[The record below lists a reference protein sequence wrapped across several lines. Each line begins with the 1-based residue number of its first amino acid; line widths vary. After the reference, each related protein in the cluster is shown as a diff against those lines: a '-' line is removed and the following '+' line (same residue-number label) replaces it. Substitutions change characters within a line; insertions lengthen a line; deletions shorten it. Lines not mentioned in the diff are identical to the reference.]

1 MEKESTPN
9 DNSGLYIPDNHSL
22 IESLEQQRKE
32 QGILLEL
39 GSTIAAAKSRQDL
52 GAVIND
58 QLPGLFGGRYY
69 TLCLINEDGLTH
81 SPFLYSQEDSI
92 PSHSGETPII
102 VSRHPIEDGIFNMA
116 LSSEEPVLVDLQTV
130 MKKNTVPS
138 YVYRWFNA
146 GIREMLL
153 VKISGKNMP
162 IGVLYLYGERKGSFL
177 PEKFRLFK
185 GIADI
190 LGAGFCNIL
199 FSETIEQQLLEI
211 RKYKE
216 QPSVSDGLQLPDPQR
231 PDSNIKSIIGTSAEI
246 QKILTIIGRIA
257 PSDSTVLLLGETG
270 TGKEVL
276 ADVIHNASSR
286 RNNRMI
292 KINCAALPPS
302 LIESE
307 LFGHEK
313 GSFTGALQRRI
324 GKFEMAENSTLFLDE
339 IGELPLEFQA
349 KLLRVLQEKE
359 IERIGG
365 KGTIKLNVR
374 IIAATNRNLAEE
386 VKAGNFR
393 HDLYYRLN
401 VVPISIPP
409 LRKRKE
415 DIPALVTHFLRRHAT
430 INRKKIPVVTDKV
443 MESLLHYDWPG
454 NVRELEHLL
463 ERSILLSKGDL
474 LHVDLPDNF
483 RKPSLSDE
491 EKTFSIVPLE
501 TMEREYILKVVR
513 LCNGRIAGPNG
524 AAAKLRLPSTTL
536 NSRMQRLGIKKEHF
550 SNRESFQSADI
561 I

>member
-1 MEKESTPN
+1 MEKQRTPKN
-9 DNSGLYIPDNHSL
+9 NSELYIPDNSFL
-22 IESLEQQRKE
+22 IEKLEQQKKE
-32 QGILLEL
+32 QAVLLEL
-39 GSTIAAAKSRQDL
+39 SSTIAAAKSRQDL

-58 QLPGLFGGRYY
+58 QLPELFGGRYY
-69 TLCLINEDGLTH
+69 TLCLINEDGITH
-81 SPFLYSQEDSI
+81 SPFLHSQEDSI
-92 PSHSGETPII
+92 PSHGGETPII
-102 VSRHPIEDGIFNMA
+102 ISRHPIADGIFNMA
-116 LSSEEPVLVDLQTV
+116 LSSEEPVLIDLQTA

-138 YVYRWFNA
+138 YVYRWYNA

-153 VKISGKNMP
+153 VKISGKNVP
-162 IGVLYLYGERKGSFL
+162 VGVLYLYGERKGSFL

-190 LGAGFCNIL
+190 LGTGFCNIL
-199 FSETIEQQLLEI
+199 FSETIEQQLQEI

-216 QPSVSDGLQLPDPQR
+216 EPSSSDNQLRERQNLN
-231 PDSNIKSIIGTSAEI
+231 SNIKSIIGSSAEM
-246 QKILTIIGRIA
+246 QKLLTIVERIA

-286 RNNRMI
+286 RNQRMI
-292 KINCAALPPS
+292 KVNCAALPPN

-313 GSFTGALQRRI
+313 GSFTGAIQRRI

-365 KGTIKLNVR
+365 KGVIKVNMR
-374 IIAATNRNLAEE
+374 IIAATNRNLEEE

-415 DIPALVTHFLRRHAT
+415 DIPALVTHFLRRYAT
-430 INRKKIPVVTDKV
+430 LNRKKVPVIPDKV
-443 MESLLHYDWPG
+443 MEHLTHYDWPG

-463 ERSILLSKGDL
+463 ERSILLSRGDV
-474 LHVDLPDNF
+474 LHVDLPGDF
-483 RKPSLSDE
+483 RKPCLPDK
-491 EKTFSIVPLE
+491 EKAFSVVPLE
-501 TMEREYILKVVR
+501 TMEREYILKVVK

-524 AAAKLRLPSTTL
+524 AAAKLQLPSTTL

-550 SNRESFQSADI
+550 SNRESFHSADLI
-561 I
+561 

>member
-1 MEKESTPN
+1 MEKESTPK
-9 DNSGLYIPDNHSL
+9 DNIGLYIPDNHSL
-22 IESLEQQRKE
+22 IESLEQQKKE
-32 QGILLEL
+32 QAVLLEL
-39 GSTIAAAKSRQDL
+39 SSTIAGAKSRQDL
-52 GAVIND
+52 RTVITD
-58 QLPGLFGGRYY
+58 QFPGLFGGRYY

-81 SPFLYSQEDSI
+81 SPFLHSEEASI
-92 PSHSGETPII
+92 PAHRGETPII
-102 VSRHPIEDGIFNMA
+102 TSLHPIKDGIFDMA
-116 LSSEEPVLVDLQTV
+116 LSSEAPLLVDLYMA
-130 MKKNTVPS
+130 MKGNTVPR

-153 VKISGKNMP
+153 VKISGGGTP
-162 IGVLYLYGERKGSFL
+162 IGVLYLYGERKGSFQ

-185 GIADI
+185 GIANI

-199 FSETIEQQLLEI
+199 FSEKIEQQLREI
-211 RKYKE
+211 RKYKGQPEEASSSLQE
-216 QPSVSDGLQLPDPQR
+216 QKPGTKSV
-231 PDSNIKSIIGTSAEI
+231 IGSSAGI
-246 QKILTIIGRIA
+246 QKVLTVAERVA

-270 TGKEVL
+270 TGKEVI
-276 ADVIHNASSR
+276 ASAIHAASQR
-286 RNNRMI
+286 RNSKMI
-292 KINCAALPPS
+292 KINCAALPHS
-302 LIESE
+302 LFESE

-324 GKFEMAENSTLFLDE
+324 GKFEQAENSTLFLDE
-339 IGELPLEFQA
+339 IGEIPLEFQA

-374 IIAATNRNLAEE
+374 IIAATNRNLEEE

-401 VVPISIPP
+401 VIPISIPP
-409 LRKRKE
+409 LRERKE
-415 DIPALVTHFLRRHAT
+415 DIPALVTHFLRRYAT
-430 INRKKIPVVTDKV
+430 INRKKTPVIPDKV

-463 ERSILLSKGDL
+463 ERSILLSKGDS
-474 LHVDLPDNF
+474 LHVDLPCNIH
-483 RKPSLSDE
+483 KKALPQE
-491 EKTFSIVPLE
+491 GNTFSILPLE
-501 TMEREYILKVVR
+501 TMERDYILKVVR